1 MRVEYA
7 FDLSTVDIP
16 YFSVESM
23 EGPEK
28 LFRLVTLVMNVLYVR
43 PRVDVIFHS
52 PNRDDLPK
60 KISAFEAIVK
70 SAPAA
75 PALEFRAG
83 NNGSLGSSYYS
94 WVSIHSNGAR
104 AASSPR

>member
-60 KISAFEAIVK
+60 KITAFEAIVK
-70 SAPAA
+70 SAPSA
-75 PALEFRAG
+75 PVLEFKAG
-83 NNGSLGSSYYS
+83 SMGSLGSSYYC
-94 WVSIHSNGAR
+94 WISIHSNGAGGSR
-104 AASSPR
+104 SPR

>member
-1 MRVEYA
+1 MRVEYT
-7 FDLSTVDIP
+7 FGLEQVDIP

-23 EGPEK
+23 EGPER
-28 LFRLVTLVMNVLYVR
+28 LFRLVTLVMNVLDIR

-75 PALEFRAG
+75 PTLEFRAG
-83 NNGSLGSSYYS
+83 ASGSLGSSYYS
-94 WVSIHSNGAR
+94 WVSILSSGGGGAGSR
-104 AASSPR
+104 K

>member
-1 MRVEYA
+1 MRVEYN
-7 FDLSTVDIP
+7 FDLTSIDIP

-28 LFRLVTLVMNVLYVR
+28 LFRLVTLVMNVLHIR

-60 KISAFEAIVK
+60 KIAAFEAIVK

-75 PALEFRAG
+75 PTLEFRAG
-83 NNGSLGSSYYS
+83 QSGSLGSSYYC
-94 WVSIHSNGAR
+94 WVSIHASGAHDAR
-104 AASSPR
+104 SPR

>member
-70 SAPAA
+70 SAPAS
-75 PALEFRAG
+75 PTLEFRQG

-94 WVSIHSNGAR
+94 WVSIHSSGAR
-104 AASSPR
+104 GAGSPR

>member
-7 FDLSTVDIP
+7 FDLTSVDIP

-28 LFRLVTLVMNVLYVR
+28 LFRLVTLVMNVLHVR

-52 PNRDDLPK
+52 PNKDDLPK
-60 KISAFEAIVK
+60 KVAAFEAIVK

-75 PALEFRAG
+75 PQLEFRVG
-83 NNGSLGSSYYS
+83 NQGSLGSSYYC
-94 WVSIHSNGAR
+94 WVSIHSTGAR
-104 AASSPR
+104 AADSPR

>member
-1 MRVEYA
+1 MRVEYN
-7 FDLSTVDIP
+7 FDLTSIDIP

-28 LFRLVTLVMNVLYVR
+28 LFRLVTLVMNVLHIR

-60 KISAFEAIVK
+60 KIAAFEAIVK
-70 SAPAA
+70 SAPTA
-75 PALEFRAG
+75 PKLDFRAG
-83 NNGSLGSSYYS
+83 SSGSLGSSYYC
-94 WVSIHSNGAR
+94 WVSIHSNGGGAAR
-104 AASSPR
+104 SQ

>member
-1 MRVEYA
+1 MRVEYT
-7 FDLSTVDIP
+7 FDLNSVDVP
-16 YFSVESM
+16 YLSVEAM
-23 EGPEK
+23 EGPER

-75 PALEFRAG
+75 PALEFKAG
-83 NNGSLGSSYYS
+83 SQGSLGSSYYC
-94 WVSIHSNGAR
+94 WISIHSNGGG
-104 AASSPR
+104 ASRSPR

>member
-1 MRVEYA
+1 MRIEYT
-7 FDLSTVDIP
+7 FDLNEVDIP

-28 LFRLVTLVMNVLYVR
+28 LFRLVTLVMNVLHVR

-52 PNRDDLPK
+52 PNKDDLPK
-60 KISAFEAIVK
+60 KIAAFEAIVK

-75 PALEFRAG
+75 PALEFKEG
-83 NNGSLGSSYYS
+83 QSGSLASSYYR
-94 WVSIHSNGAR
+94 WVSIHSRGGSG
-104 AASSPR
+104 ASSRG

>member
-60 KISAFEAIVK
+60 KITAFEAIVK

-75 PALEFRAG
+75 PTLEFKAG
-83 NNGSLGSSYYS
+83 LQGSLGSSYYC
-94 WVSIHSNGAR
+94 WISIHSNGAG
-104 AASSPR
+104 ASRSPR

>member
-1 MRVEYA
+1 MRVEYT
-7 FDLSTVDIP
+7 FGLDQVDIP

-28 LFRLVTLVMNVLYVR
+28 LFRLVTLVMNVLHIR

-60 KISAFEAIVK
+60 KISSFEAIVK

-75 PALEFRAG
+75 PTLEFRAG
-83 NNGSLGSSYYS
+83 ASGSLGSSYYC
-94 WVSIHSNGAR
+94 WVSILSNGGR
-104 AASSPR
+104 AANSPR

>member
-1 MRVEYA
+1 MRVEYT
-7 FDLSTVDIP
+7 FGLEHVEIP

-23 EGPEK
+23 EGPER
-28 LFRLVTLVMNVLYVR
+28 LFRLVTLVMNVLDIR

-75 PALEFRAG
+75 PTLEFRAG
-83 NNGSLGSSYYS
+83 ASGSLGSSYYS
-94 WVSIHSNGAR
+94 WVSILSSGGGG
-104 AASSPR
+104 ASSRK

>member
-1 MRVEYA
+1 MRVEYT
-7 FDLSTVDIP
+7 FGLDSVDIP

-28 LFRLVTLVMNVLYVR
+28 LFRLVTLVMNVLHVR

-52 PNRDDLPK
+52 PNKDDLPK

-75 PALEFRAG
+75 PPLTFQAG
-83 NNGSLGSSYYS
+83 SSGSLGSSYYC
-94 WVSIHSNGAR
+94 WVSIHASGAR
-104 AASSPR
+104 AGGSR

>member
-1 MRVEYA
+1 MRVEYT
-7 FDLSTVDIP
+7 FSLDHVDIP

-28 LFRLVTLVMNVLYVR
+28 LFRLVTLVMNVLHLR

-52 PNRDDLPK
+52 PNKDDLPK
-60 KISAFEAIVK
+60 KISSFEAIVK

-75 PALEFRAG
+75 PQLEFRAG
-83 NNGSLGSSYYS
+83 NSGSLGSSYYC
-94 WVSIHSNGAR
+94 WVSILASGAHGGGSR
-104 AASSPR
+104 K

>member
-1 MRVEYA
+1 MRVEYT
-7 FDLSTVDIP
+7 FSLDQVDIP

-28 LFRLVTLVMNVLYVR
+28 LFRLVTLVMNVLFTR

-52 PNRDDLPK
+52 PNKDDLPK

-75 PALEFRAG
+75 PQLEFRAG
-83 NNGSLGSSYYS
+83 NNGSLGSSYYC
-94 WVSIHSNGAR
+94 WVSIHSSGAR
-104 AASSPR
+104 GGGSPR